1 MAKFFITL
9 LILYYSVKAN
19 TEYKYEVIDEFVPK
33 LIFPDKSGKI
43 FKYNWLCG
51 DKRNET
57 NIYFQAMTNDRY
69 SLEIYF
75 YDDFTKIKKD
85 EDGFYRNYT
94 SREEILDDKPV
105 IIFNKLSCNKDYYF
119 VILRRG
125 SLDNIVSIFIQIT
138 IFTDETN
145 IFNLSPLLSLDY
157 TLFPRNNKEECFYY
171 SFNESKYALIDY
183 NGLLTIEENGQ
194 IISDYDKTNIILFKK
209 NMEYKIY
216 YKASPIE
223 PPTWSYKP
231 TKSPAIHFHFY
242 NEKSFFKYNKEDF
255 PIMLFGY
262 ENESYFEI
270 NISDYKVGQYILL
283 ESFYGKSWN
292 IKYQYKNDFKNNNFI
307 SLGEHQYFNYI
318 PIKKAKDDSSLLLY
332 IKHKSSEN
340 LLSMINIVKDDIMEI
355 VSDFNSTINGPK
367 FVFLDYYKFN
377 YFKSFAIESNK
388 NFSFFRQEM
397 DSIIQMDNKEYNY
410 NYIYISKHNENKPL
424 INKRIFIYLNSTDSY
439 HLLIKKYNFSI
450 SENDY
455 SSNGHKYLELCQG
468 EEPKTELYYYKSQ
481 SIIEMFSPVFGNF
494 DLFFI
499 NKDEIKTLSDFD
511 FSKINKTMEVISTY
525 KYGYLKIVCKEPTLV
540 KHSYIYDIQSRYE
553 DYILSSGKRYFF
565 STYYIPKNI
574 KLSDELIG
582 KTISLKFSIFRANNN
597 NQVKLNLNGT
607 EYILSNDNKSMEFEL
622 ESYQDI
628 RSYLIIFDIE
638 EDKKK
643 EMWIEIV
650 VGTKEDLSQYQ
661 IINLNESLG
670 NLKIDNGK
678 GVIIKIPKEYNESYY
693 NYSIIQNKLSY
704 FHRYYIDI
712 SYDKIEFMTLKI
724 MNNND
729 INDIYEYSHF
739 VSLFKV
745 NPYSYIPNKNDKSDE
760 KFFYILLFNYGYS
773 DSYISIKKPKLY
785 TDINL
790 KKMNF
795 FPQLK
800 GDDEKYYYQ
809 ILVPKEDY
817 DSLLIQT
824 DPNSNFTFSISNDNI
839 IYPLDKL
846 SLLHD
851 GRNILYIALYNI
863 SIDKIENK
871 NIYLNY
877 YGNSFSDGYVRYISG
892 DESILDKIGLEFRL
906 NFRVEQKKKTNKLIL
921 NLKSYSYYIKRPII
935 YYLIIN
941 EPYDDYSII
950 FSAIT
955 EQRNFDK
962 NKMMLKVEDNGEN
975 ENFTTELE
983 IDKELIDYEP
993 EHTSNEMIMVPVDK
1007 ESNLVYINLKTSNS
1021 FRYENIKSNYIIII
1035 IIVIAILFL
1044 IIIVGLFIYRKK
1056 KKEKGNNIED
1066 EIANEKILS
1075 DN

>member
-43 FKYNWLCG
+43 LKYNLLCG

-57 NIYFQAMTNDRY
+57 KIYFQAMTNDKY
-69 SLEIYF
+69 SFGIYL

-85 EDGFYRNYT
+85 DYGFYRNYT
-94 SREEILDDKPV
+94 SRVEIPYDKPV
-105 IIFNKLSCNKDYYF
+105 IIFNNTSCNKDYYF
-119 VILRRG
+119 AILG
-125 SLDNIVSIFIQIT
+125 MDSLNNKGTTFIQIT
-138 IFTDETN
+138 IFNDETN

-157 TLFPRNNKEECFYY
+157 TFFPRNNKEECFYY

-183 NGLLTIEENGQ
+183 NGLLRLEENGQ
-194 IISDYDKTNIILFKK
+194 IISHNDKKNIILFEKDK
-209 NMEYKIY
+209 EYKIY
-216 YKASPIE
+216 YEASPE
-223 PPTWSYKP
+223 PPTWSDKP
-231 TKSPAIHFHFY
+231 KKSPAIHFHFY

-292 IKYQYKNDFKNNNFI
+292 IKYQYKSDFKNNNFI

-332 IKHKSSEN
+332 IKYKGAGD

-388 NFSFFRQEM
+388 NFSFFTQEM
-397 DSIIQMDNKEYNY
+397 DSIIRIDKKEY
-410 NYIYISKHNENKPL
+410 NYIYISTHNENKPL

-439 HLLIKKYNFSI
+439 HFVIKKYNFSI

-455 SSNGHKYLELCQG
+455 SSNGNEFLDLCQG
-468 EEPKTELYYYKSQ
+468 EEPKTEFYYYKSK
-481 SIIEMFSPVFGNF
+481 SIIELFIPVIGNF

-499 NKDEIKTLSDFD
+499 NKDDIKTLSDFD
-511 FSKINKTMEVISTY
+511 FSKINETIEVLSFY
-525 KYGYLKIVCKEPTLV
+525 KYGYLKIVCKGPALV
-540 KHSYIYDIQSRYE
+540 KHSYIYNTQYRYE
-553 DYILSSGKRYFF
+553 DYILSSGKRYYF

-574 KLSDELIG
+574 KFSDTLIG
-582 KTISLKFSIFRANNN
+582 KTISLKFSIFRANNNN

-607 EYILSNDNKSMEFEL
+607 EYILSNDNKSLEFEL

-628 RSYLIIFDIE
+628 RSYLINFDIE
-638 EDKKK
+638 EDIKK
-643 EMWIEIV
+643 EIWIEIV
-650 VGTKEDLSQYQ
+650 VGTKEDLSEYQ
-661 IINLNESLG
+661 IKNLNESLG

-678 GVIIKIPKEYNESYY
+678 GIIIKVPKEYNESYY

-704 FHRYYIDI
+704 FSRYYIDI
-712 SYDKIEFMTLKI
+712 SYNKIEFMTLKI
-724 MNNND
+724 MNNYYG

-739 VSLFKV
+739 VPLFKV
-745 NPYSYIPNKNDKSDE
+745 NPYSHIPNKSNKSDE
-760 KFFYILLFNYGYS
+760 KFFYILLFNYGNS

-790 KKMNF
+790 KKMNI

-800 GDDEKYYYQ
+800 GDDEKYYYK
-809 ILVPKEDY
+809 ILVPKGDY

-824 DPNSNFTFSISNDNI
+824 VLHFLFQMI
-839 IYPLDKL
+839 I
-846 SLLHD
+846 
-851 GRNILYIALYNI
+851 
-863 SIDKIENK
+863 
-871 NIYLNY
+871 
-877 YGNSFSDGYVRYISG
+877 
-892 DESILDKIGLEFRL
+892 
-906 NFRVEQKKKTNKLIL
+906 
-921 NLKSYSYYIKRPII
+921 
-935 YYLIIN
+935 
-941 EPYDDYSII
+941 
-950 FSAIT
+950 
-955 EQRNFDK
+955 
-962 NKMMLKVEDNGEN
+962 
-975 ENFTTELE
+975 
-983 IDKELIDYEP
+983 
-993 EHTSNEMIMVPVDK
+993 
-1007 ESNLVYINLKTSNS
+1007 
-1021 FRYENIKSNYIIII
+1021 
-1035 IIVIAILFL
+1035 
-1044 IIIVGLFIYRKK
+1044 
-1056 KKEKGNNIED
+1056 
-1066 EIANEKILS
+1066 
-1075 DN
+1075 